1 MSAQVIVN
9 FLAADTSALGRI
21 DYTTLSQQAM
31 MEFLVQN
38 QPGERFCFPGSTH
51 FADVDQWEG
60 VTITDGVVTK
70 IEWNHIGRPR
80 GTIDMRWIP
89 PSVVYLE
96 LSGFTVENF
105 DVGNFPRNLCYVCM
119 YWCAIGTTIDTPRL
133 PPLLKT
139 LWFVDS
145 GIKGTLDCTKLPPG
159 LTRVNVSKNMLTG
172 SVDLTSLPPALELL
186 DLSNNNFQGALDL
199 SHIAHNLALKL
210 NSNQF
215 SGEIPIF
222 AYCGKQEGLTIFS
235 NAFTGAI
242 RYTGE
247 ERGGGQ
253 FPWLRFIYA
262 VRNNFSAVDW
272 ESLAGVAFFDASFNK
287 ISGSFPAARVPH
299 SITVLFLSNNALTG
313 RINLNEIHEGLTQ
326 LRLDRNG
333 LTGGLDLTEVPTGLE
348 ALDISHNSLSDAL
361 VIGTVSPPHLF
372 LAHNRIKALR
382 IDHTASWAHVRKFCV
397 ANNTVV
403 QGTVRFGKFKATWR
417 SFDLRG
423 NDIGSC
429 RYSSNKEITSDT
441 VKWREAVQ
449 QGAASARRT
458 TRGRCVRG
466 EGFVSEGQ

>member
-1 MSAQVIVN
+1 MSVQVIVN
-9 FLAADTSALGRI
+9 FLAADPSALGRI
-21 DYTTLSQQAM
+21 DYATLSQQAM
-31 MEFLVQN
+31 MELLAQN
-38 QPGERFCFPGSTH
+38 QPSDRFCARRGTGFTEI
-51 FADVDQWEG
+51 AQWKG
-60 VTITDGVVTK
+60 VTIADGLVTAILWTHTGK
-70 IEWNHIGRPR
+70 QP

-89 PSVVYLE
+89 PSVVHLG
-96 LSGFTVENF
+96 LSGFTIENF
-105 DVGNFPRNLCYVCM
+105 DVGYFPRNLRYVNLSSCPTG
-119 YWCAIGTTIDTPRL
+119 GTIETPRL

-139 LWFVDS
+139 LWLLDS
-145 GIKGTLDCTKLPPG
+145 GIKGTLDCINLPHD
-159 LTRVNVSKNMLTG
+159 LIQLSVSKNMLTG
-172 SVDLTSLPPALELL
+172 SVDLTSLPPAFELL
-186 DLSNNNFQGALDL
+186 DLSNNNFQGSLDL
-199 SHIAHNLALKL
+199 SHMPHSVSLKL

-272 ESLAGVAFFDASFNK
+272 ESLAGVYFFDASFNK
-287 ISGSFPAARVPH
+287 ISGSFPAARVPQ
-299 SITVLFLSNNALTG
+299 SVTVLFLSNNALTG
-313 RINLNEIHEGLTQ
+313 RINLNELHEGLTQ
-326 LRLDRNG
+326 LRLNRNG
-333 LTGGLDLTEVPTGLE
+333 LSGGLDLTEVPTGLE

-372 LAHNRIKALR
+372 LAHNGITALR

-397 ANNTVV
+397 ANNTIV
-403 QGTVRFGKFKATWR
+403 QRSVRFGKFKATWR

-429 RYSSNKEITSDT
+429 RYSSNKEITSET
-441 VKWREAVQ
+441 VDWRGVVPA
-449 QGAASARRT
+449 GGCKCAAYHTWKVCPR
-458 TRGRCVRG
+458 
-466 EGFVSEGQ
+466 